1 MADSVSPL
9 NNSLGGMA
17 YSSKTPRNVFGLGM
31 TALTI
36 LCLVITFV
44 FLFAVV
50 FYVVSKGLELL
61 RPNIFFQLIPPAG
74 VSEGG
79 IGNAIQGTLIMLGIA
94 SLISIPIGVLASVY
108 LTEFSS
114 GGRFVYAV
122 RFGANVLSGVPSI
135 VIGIFAYGV
144 LVLTLGTFSAVSGGF
159 ALAIL
164 MLPVVI
170 RATEEALLLVPDDV
184 RQAAVALGAT
194 RFQTVGLVVL
204 PAALPAIMTGVIL
217 AVARASG
224 ETAPLLFTALF
235 SQYWFQGPFEPTASL
250 AVLIYNYAIIPFEYQ
265 QKLAWTGA
273 LVLITLVILASIFA
287 RLVIRQRKM
296 G

>member
-1 MADSVSPL
+1 MADSTTLST
-9 NNSLGGMA
+9 SRLGGLA
-17 YSSKTPRNVFGLGM
+17 RSPKASRNVIGAVL
-31 TALTI
+31 TTLTI

-44 FLFAVV
+44 FLSAVV

-61 RPNIFFQLIPPAG
+61 RPNVFFELTPPAG
-74 VSEGG
+74 VSAGG

-108 LTEFSS
+108 LVEFGS
-114 GGRFVYAV
+114 GGRFGYAV

-135 VIGIFAYGV
+135 VVGIFVYGI
-144 LVLTLGTFSAVSGGF
+144 LVLTLGTFSAVSGGV

-170 RATEEALLLVPDDV
+170 RATEEALILVPDGV

-194 RFQTVGLVVL
+194 RFQTVVQVVL
-204 PAALPAIMTGVIL
+204 PAALPAIVTGVIL
-217 AVARASG
+217 ALARASG
-224 ETAPLLFTALF
+224 EAAPLLFTALF
-235 SQYWFQGPFEPTASL
+235 SQYWFQGLFKPTASL
-250 AVLIYNYAIIPFEYQ
+250 AVLIYNYAIIPFDYQ

-287 RLVIRQRKM
+287 RLIIRQRKM
-296 G
+296 

>member
-1 MADSVSPL
+1 MADSTLPSTDR
-9 NNSLGGMA
+9 LGGLA
-17 YSSKTPRNVFGLGM
+17 RSSKAPRNVIGAVM
-31 TALTI
+31 TALTV
-36 LCLVITFV
+36 LCLAITFV
-44 FLFAVV
+44 FLFTVV

-61 RPNIFFQLIPPAG
+61 RPNVFVQLIPPAG

-79 IGNAIQGTLIMLGIA
+79 IGNALQGTLIMLGIA

-108 LTEFSS
+108 LHEFAA

-135 VIGIFAYGV
+135 VVGIFAYGV

-164 MLPVVI
+164 MLPVII
-170 RATEEALLLVPDDV
+170 RATEEALILVPDGV

-194 RFQTVGLVVL
+194 RFQTVAQVVL
-204 PAALPAIMTGVIL
+204 PAALPSIVTGVIL
-217 AVARASG
+217 ALARASG

-235 SQYWFQGPFEPTASL
+235 SQYWFQGLFKPTASL

-273 LVLITLVILASIFA
+273 LVLIVLVILASILA

-296 G
+296 